1 MATCR
6 FLNCN
11 ELEIEAIARDFAH
24 VAIVGDTITLSGD
37 LGSGKTLFC
46 RAFIRQLMGI
56 NDLEVPSP
64 TYLISIEHKTD
75 GKPPV
80 NHMDLYRISDTS
92 ELDELG
98 IDEIL
103 ETSIVMIE
111 WPAKAIQVLPS
122 IRLDIE
128 IEIVD
133 ESTRNLTVI
142 TTDELAKRFCR
153 SVQIGEFLRNHIT
166 NDYTR
171 KPFAADASARNY
183 ELISIGEKS
192 CILMDAPGASDGPPV
207 KNGLP
212 YSRIAH
218 LAEEVKIFVTISKLL
233 RAKGFYAPEI
243 YAQDYEN
250 GLVLLEYLGS
260 DTIITPD
267 KLPIDDRYIE
277 SGRLLSK
284 LHAADWATTDQNTS
298 NPTRQ
303 IPPFDQPAMLIEVE
317 LLTDWYLNDGQ
328 HSATKNDIHE
338 FKQIWSQYSAM
349 AQNFRQSIVLRD
361 FHSPNII
368 WQDKKAGS
376 ARIGLIDFQDA
387 LIGPAVYDLV
397 SLAQDARII
406 VSPQLEN
413 QIIKHYLSDFE
424 ANGQKIDK
432 DQFELE
438 YAVMG
443 AQRASKLL
451 GIFVRL
457 HSRDGKSGYRKLIPA
472 IRAYLKKNLQHPIL
486 SDYRN
491 WCERVIKL

>member
-1 MATCR
+1 MATSR
-6 FLNCN
+6 FINCN
-11 ELEIEAIARDFAH
+11 ETEIEAIARDFAH
-24 VAIVGDTITLSGD
+24 VAIEGDTITLTGD
-37 LGSGKTLFC
+37 LGSGKTLLC
-46 RAFIRQLMGI
+46 RAFIRQLTGI

-75 GKPPV
+75 GKPSV
-80 NHMDLYRISDTS
+80 NHMDLYRIYDAS

-98 IDEIL
+98 LDEVL
-103 ETSIVMIE
+103 ENSIVMIE
-111 WPAKAIQVLPS
+111 WPAKAIQSLPS
-122 IRLDIE
+122 IRLDIK

-133 ESTRNLTVI
+133 ELTRNLTVAAP
-142 TTDELAKRFCR
+142 DELAKRYCR
-153 SVQIGEFLRNHIT
+153 SLQIGEFLRNYT
-166 NDYTR
+166 NNAYTR
-171 KPFAADASARNY
+171 EPFAADASARNY
-183 ELISIGEKS
+183 ELISIGDIS
-192 CILMDAPGASDGPPV
+192 CILMDAPGAPDGPPV

-218 LAEEVKIFVTISKLL
+218 LAEEVKSFVTISKLL
-233 RAKGFYAPEI
+233 RTRGFYAPEI

-260 DTIITPD
+260 DAIVTPD
-267 KLPIDDRYIE
+267 KTPIDARYIE
-277 SGRLLSK
+277 SGRLLTK
-284 LHAADWATTDQNTS
+284 LHAADWATTDQNAS
-298 NPTRQ
+298 DSTRQ
-303 IPPFDQPAMLIEVE
+303 IPSFDQPAMLIEVE

-328 HSATKNDIHE
+328 HSATKNDIDE

-368 WQDKKAGS
+368 WQDKNTGS

-397 SLAQDARII
+397 SLAQDARI
-406 VSPQLEN
+406 VVPPQLEN

-424 ANGQKIDK
+424 ANGQMIDK
-432 DQFELE
+432 QQFELE

-451 GIFVRL
+451 GIFIRL

-472 IRAYLKKNLQHPIL
+472 IRAYLKKNLRHPIL
-486 SDYRN
+486 SDYRS
-491 WCERVIKL
+491 WCERIIKL

>member
-1 MATCR
+1 MVTSR
-6 FLNCN
+6 YLNCS
-11 ELEIEAIARDFAH
+11 ETEIEAIARDFAQ
-24 VAIVGDTITLSGD
+24 VAIEGDTITLSGD

-46 RAFIRQLMGI
+46 RAFIRQLLGV

-64 TYLISIEHKTD
+64 TYLISIEHKSD

-80 NHMDLYRISDTS
+80 NHMDLYRISDAS

-98 IDEIL
+98 LDEIL
-103 ETSIVMIE
+103 ESSIVMIE
-111 WPAKAIQVLPS
+111 WPARAIQALPS

-133 ESTRNLTVI
+133 ASTRNLTVMAPV
-142 TTDELAKRFCR
+142 DLAKRYCR
-153 SVQIGEFLRNHIT
+153 SVQIGAFLRNHSNIS
-166 NDYTR
+166 YTR
-171 KPFAADASARNY
+171 KPFAADASARTY
-183 ELISIGEKS
+183 ELVIFEDKFY
-192 CILMDAPGASDGPPV
+192 ILMDAPSAPDGPPV

-218 LAEEVKIFVTISKLL
+218 LAEEVESFVTISKLL
-233 RAKGFYAPEI
+233 RARGFHAPEI

-267 KLPIDDRYIE
+267 KKPVDARYIE

-284 LHAADWATTDQNTS
+284 LHAADWVTADQNAGNS
-298 NPTRQ
+298 IRQ
-303 IPPFDQPAMLIEVE
+303 IPSFDQSAMLIEVE
-317 LLTDWYLNDGQ
+317 LLTDWYLKDGQ
-328 HSATKNDIHE
+328 HSATKDDIDE

-368 WQDKKAGS
+368 WQNKKAGS
-376 ARIGLIDFQDA
+376 AQIGLIDFQDA

-397 SLAQDARII
+397 SLAQDARVI
-406 VSPQLEN
+406 VPLQLEK
-413 QIIKHYLSDFE
+413 QIIEHYLSDCE
-424 ANGQKIDK
+424 ANGQMLDK

-438 YAVMG
+438 YAMMG

-472 IRAYLKKNLQHPIL
+472 IRTYLKKNLEHPFL
-486 SDYRN
+486 SDYCM
-491 WCERVIKL
+491 WCERVIRL

>member
-1 MATCR
+1 MTTCR
-6 FLNCN
+6 FTNCS
-11 ELEIEAIARDFAH
+11 ETEVEAIARDFAQ
-24 VAIVGDTITLSGD
+24 VAIEGDIITLVGN

-46 RAFIRQLMGI
+46 RAFIRQLLGVK
-56 NDLEVPSP
+56 DLEVPSP

-75 GKPPV
+75 GKPSV
-80 NHMDLYRISDTS
+80 NHIDLFRISDAS

-98 IDEIL
+98 LDEIV
-103 ETSIVMIE
+103 ENSIVMIE
-111 WPAKAIQVLPS
+111 WPDKAIQTLPS
-122 IRLDIE
+122 IRLNIE

-133 ESTRNLTVI
+133 EATRNLTI
-142 TTDELAKRFCR
+142 NAPDELANRYCR
-153 SVQIGEFLRNHIT
+153 SVQIGKFLRNHT
-166 NDYTR
+166 NNTYTR

-183 ELISIGEKS
+183 ELINIGDKPS
-192 CILMDAPGASDGPPV
+192 ILMDAPAAPDGPPV

-218 LAEEVKIFVTISKLL
+218 LAEEVESFVAISKLL
-233 RAKGFYAPEI
+233 RSRDFYAPEI

-250 GLVLLEYLGS
+250 GLVLLEYLGA

-267 KLPIDDRYIE
+267 RLPIDKRYIE
-277 SGRLLSK
+277 SGRLLAK
-284 LHAADWATTDQNTS
+284 IHTTDWLTSDQNPS
-298 NPTRQ
+298 DSLGN

-328 HSATKNDIHE
+328 HTATQDDIE
-338 FKQIWSQYSAM
+338 EYEQIWLQYSTM

-368 WQDKKAGS
+368 WQGNKTGS

-406 VSPQLEN
+406 VPSLLEN
-413 QIIKHYLSDFE
+413 QIIKNYLGDFE
-424 ANGQKIDK
+424 AEGQKIDK
-432 DQFELE
+432 QQFELE
-438 YAVMG
+438 YAMMG

-451 GIFVRL
+451 GIFIRL
-457 HSRDGKSGYRKLIPA
+457 HNRDGKSGYRKLIPA
-472 IRAYLKKNLQHPIL
+472 IRTYLKKNLQHPVL